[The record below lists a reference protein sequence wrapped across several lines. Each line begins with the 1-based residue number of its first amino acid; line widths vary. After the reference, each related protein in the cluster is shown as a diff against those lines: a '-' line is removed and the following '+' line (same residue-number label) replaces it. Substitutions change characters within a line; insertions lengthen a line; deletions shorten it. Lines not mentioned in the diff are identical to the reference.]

1 MRVLFFWEQAGLS
14 MDRAN
19 PYGGLMARA
28 LSEIGVELLPGYPEQ
43 LCESW
48 LEENRTQIDVLHL
61 HWPSI
66 LYSASDLKEQTSLCT
81 KLISNLARA
90 RSLGY
95 KIVWTMHNLYP
106 HDSLNQDLDRLA
118 RLAITQIATAV
129 IVHCNHARELVRQH
143 FFRDT
148 GIFTIPHGHFVDPY
162 PNTISRS
169 EARRRLGLAGE
180 QFVFLFFGN
189 VRPNKG
195 VEKLLEA
202 FANISDQNT
211 LLLIAAKVYSDYG
224 ASLAEAAKQSSR
236 IAVHASSFFAN
247 EDFQVFLNA
256 ADVVV
261 LPFLDILTSG
271 SVITALSFLRP
282 VIVPS
287 IGCLPEVIDNRMGA
301 LYDPNQPGALEQAM
315 RAMKQRDLEPCRQ
328 AIRERLK
335 SLSWD
340 LIARQTL
347 QAYQHESAATLS
359 RLGA

>member
-1 MRVLFFWEQAGLS
+1 MLMRVLFFWEQAGLS
-14 MDRAN
+14 LDRAN
-19 PYGGLMARA
+19 PYGGLMAKA
-28 LSEIGVELLPGYPEQ
+28 MSEIGVELRPGYPEQ

-66 LYSASDLKEQTSLCT
+66 LYSASDLNEQMSLCT
-81 KLISNLARA
+81 KLVSNLARA

-106 HDSLNQDLDRLA
+106 HDSLNPDLDRLA
-118 RLAITQIATAV
+118 RLAIIQLATAV

-143 FFRDT
+143 FFRNT
-148 GIFTIPHGHFVDPY
+148 GIFTIPHGHFIDPY
-162 PNTISRS
+162 PNTVTRS
-169 EARRRLGLAGE
+169 EARQQLGITE
-180 QFVFLFFGN
+180 EKFVFLFFGN

-202 FANISDQNT
+202 FANIPDQDA

-236 IAVHASSFFAN
+236 ITVHTSSFFAN

-271 SVITALSFLRP
+271 SAITALSFLRP
-282 VIVPS
+282 VIVPA
-287 IGCLPEVIDNRMGA
+287 IGCLPELIDSTMGA
-301 LYDPNQPGALEQAM
+301 LYNPNQPGALEQAM
-315 RAMKQRDLEPCRQ
+315 QGMKRRDLESCRQ
-328 AIRERLK
+328 AICERLK

-347 QAYQHESAATLS
+347 QAINKSVLAQ
-359 RLGA
+359 